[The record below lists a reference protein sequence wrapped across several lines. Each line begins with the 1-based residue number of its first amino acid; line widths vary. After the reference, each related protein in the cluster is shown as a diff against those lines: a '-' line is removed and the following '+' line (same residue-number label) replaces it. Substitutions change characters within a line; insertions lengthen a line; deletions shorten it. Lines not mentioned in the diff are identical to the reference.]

1 MMYRYTTL
9 LRQTASNALE
19 SSSSVSST
27 LKGNYRLLSLSLTH
41 THTHTEFIL
50 IAPYMAWDNE
60 LLSERA
66 ITFVC
71 PTRTN
76 TNLWQEMILQYHSK
90 SKPSVHMSRL
100 WAENVLA
107 SHPNCMLTFSHLT
120 WQDANFWSWLVGNV
134 ECGLCH
140 ESFEP
145 FEIVPGTHTY
155 THTHTHKS
163 QMKYIF
169 ERHSS

>member
-1 MMYRYTTL
+1 MMYRYTRL

-27 LKGNYRLLSLSLTH
+27 LRGNYRLLSQQTH
-41 THTHTEFIL
+41 THIRFIL

-76 TNLWQEMILQYHSK
+76 TNLWQEMILQYQSK

-100 WAENVLA
+100 WAENGLA
-107 SHPNCMLTFSHLT
+107 SHPHCILAFSHLT

-134 ECGLCH
+134 ERGLVTRALSLLRWYWGPAR
-140 ESFEP
+140 EN
-145 FEIVPGTHTY
+145 EIHLIKELFTH
-155 THTHTHKS
+155 
-163 QMKYIF
+163 
-169 ERHSS
+169 